1 HLGHGRGPRDGIPR
15 GGPPRAGARV
25 QRRGG
30 GGVGRVGDDRY
41 RPALEWALEW
51 RYLTIALATSALLI
65 TVGVLA
71 GGWLRFTFQERVE
84 GDVLV
89 ADLTMAPGTTVE
101 ATAEAVRRIEEAAR
115 AVRAET
121 DAERDLRH
129 GSIFSHMLVSVG
141 EQPFLQRQSEVPGMG
156 RTSPLDGANR
166 GEVQVEMID
175 PEHRDVRTETMMK
188 RWRDRV
194 GHIPGAVELTFVHSM
209 VSAGNALE
217 LELRGGRLEQLRGAA
232 DAVKERL
239 SGYDGVYDV
248 RDSFH
253 GGKRELRY
261 RVLPSAESLGVSM
274 ADVARQVRQ
283 AFHGE
288 EAQRIQRGR
297 DEVKVMVRYPPE
309 ERRALADVETMHIR
323 APDGSELPF
332 TSVAEAAVG
341 VGTSVIR
348 RVDRERVVTVTA
360 DVDLGVANP
369 NEIVADLEDRV
380 LPEVLAAFPGV
391 QVGFEGEQAEQRDFL
406 SAMARGQLV
415 ALVVIFALLAVP
427 LGSYVQPL
435 LIMSVIPFGL
445 VGAVWGH
452 VLLGYDF
459 SMYSVIGL
467 VALSGVVVNASLVL
481 VDSVN
486 RHREEGATLH
496 EAVREAGRARF
507 RAIWL
512 TSITTFAGLTPMMLE
527 QSTSSRFMIPTAIA
541 LAFGVVFASF
551 ITLFL
556 VPCGYLVLEDLAA
569 LWARLRAP
577 SATHAAPDPD
587 HAVEEG
593 ATT

>member
-1 HLGHGRGPRDGIPR
+1 
-15 GGPPRAGARV
+15 V
-25 QRRGG
+25 QRR
-30 GGVGRVGDDRY
+30 VAAWLERLIEQRY

-51 RYLTIALATSALLI
+51 RYLTVALATAALFV
-65 TVGVLA
+65 TVGLLA
-71 GGWLRFTFQERVE
+71 GGWIRFTFQERVE
-84 GDVLV
+84 GDVLA
-89 ADLTMAPGTTVE
+89 ADLTMAPGTTAE

-115 AVRAET
+115 AVRAEA

-156 RTSPLDGANR
+156 RSAVMDGANL
-166 GEVQVEMID
+166 GEVQIEMIA
-175 PEHRDVRTETMMK
+175 PEHRDVGTETMMR
-188 RWRDRV
+188 RWRERV
-194 GHIPGAVELTFVHSM
+194 GEIPGAVELTFVHSM

-217 LELRGGRLEQLRGAA
+217 VELRGGRLQELRAAA
-232 DAVKERL
+232 DELKARL
-239 SGYDGVYDV
+239 AGYEGVFDI
-248 RDSFH
+248 RDSFR

-261 RVLPSAESLGVSM
+261 RVLPAAESLGISM

-297 DEVKVMVRYPPE
+297 DEVKVMVRYPPA
-309 ERRALADVETMHIR
+309 ERRSLTDLETMRIR
-323 APDGSELPF
+323 APDGSEIPF
-332 TSVAEAAVG
+332 ASVAAATVG
-341 VGTSVIR
+341 EGFSTIR

-360 DVDLGVANP
+360 DVDLGVGNP
-369 NEIVADLEDRV
+369 NEIVADLEASV
-380 LPEVLAAFPGV
+380 LPDLLRAHPGV

-406 SAMARGQLV
+406 SAMVRGQIV
-415 ALVVIFALLAVP
+415 ALIVIFALLAVP
-427 LGSYVQPL
+427 LRSYVQPL

-452 VLLGYDF
+452 LLLGYDF

-467 VALSGVVVNASLVL
+467 VALSGVVVNSSLVL
-481 VDSVN
+481 VDRVN
-486 RHREEGATLH
+486 RDREDGVPLH

-512 TSITTFAGLTPMMLE
+512 TSLTTFGGLTPMMLE
-527 QSTSSRFMIPTAIA
+527 QSTSARFMIPTAIA

-556 VPCGYLVLEDLAA
+556 VPCGYLVLEDLAGLA
-569 LWARLRAP
+569 ARLRARR
-577 SATHAAPDPD
+577 APEARPGG
-587 HAVEEG
+587 ALEEG
-593 ATT
+593 ARP